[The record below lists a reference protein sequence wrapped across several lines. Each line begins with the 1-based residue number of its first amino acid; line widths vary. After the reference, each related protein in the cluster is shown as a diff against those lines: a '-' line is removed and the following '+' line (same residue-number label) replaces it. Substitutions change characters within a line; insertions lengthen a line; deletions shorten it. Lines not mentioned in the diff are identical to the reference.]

1 MAVVTW
7 LGVFPTVWLWS
18 RTIPGLLDGLHPIAV
33 MAVVNV
39 FVVVTLAWLAMPLL
53 TKLFSRWLRPP
64 AKTV

>member
-1 MAVVTW
+1 
-7 LGVFPTVWLWS
+7 
-18 RTIPGLLDGLHPIAV
+18 

-53 TKLFSRWLRPP
+53 TKLFARWLRPP